1 MRYKLLYWLT
11 PPVQWVCVIYCIS
24 ILVELHQFKVIAL
37 LKHTFAMGVRNAE
50 HLKIIVYIWAPQ
62 DAAKLNAT
70 FQQCVRN
77 AVHLKIVVELG
88 AIKVATSA
96 NATFAS
102 SVANA
107 MHLQIR
113 RNTYKKRWCK
123 GQRHLCKVCAQSTAC
138 QMW

>member
-1 MRYKLLYWLT
+1 
-11 PPVQWVCVIYCIS
+11 
-24 ILVELHQFKVIAL
+24 
-37 LKHTFAMGVRNAE
+37 MGVRNAE
-50 HLKIIVYIWAPQ
+50 HLKIIVYISAPQ
-62 DAAKLNAT
+62 DAAKVNAT

-123 GQRHLCKVCAQSTAC
+123 GQRHLCKVCAQSTASQKVVQLGALQIAVLAHATC
-138 QMW
+138 AMGVRNLLHLNFG